1 MNDVQSIRQALAILN
16 HSSIRKAAAELNLQP
31 SAVSRRLRSLEDE
44 LGVTLFER
52 GRAGVQPTF
61 AGRIFLRRARGALAE
76 LDEAA
81 RSAAIGQKGEIGALA
96 ITFYPSLASG
106 VLHHILAEHRAR
118 WPMLE
123 YTFREGSSADQL
135 IAIHQHKADVA
146 FLMAVADAPGA
157 VSEHLWDER
166 VYVAAPAAHPKAARD
181 ALTWADLRDEA
192 FMVRAY
198 DSGPIVYAWLAGK
211 LDPGG
216 YAPKIR
222 QQDVCRDSMLGL
234 VSAGHALTVV
244 AESAIGIV
252 IPGVVYRPI
261 VDDDATVSVRMA
273 WLDGNENPTL
283 GPFLSHARR
292 IARRTQRAP

>member
-1 MNDVQSIRQALAILN
+1 
-16 HSSIRKAAAELNLQP
+16 
-31 SAVSRRLRSLEDE
+31 
-44 LGVTLFER
+44 
-52 GRAGVQPTF
+52 
-61 AGRIFLRRARGALAE
+61 
-76 LDEAA
+76 
-81 RSAAIGQKGEIGALA
+81 
-96 ITFYPSLASG
+96 
-106 VLHHILAEHRAR
+106 
-118 WPMLE
+118 MLE

-166 VYVAAPAAHPKAARD
+166 LYVAAPAAHPKAARD

-222 QQDVCRDSMLGL
+222 QQRRCASCR
-234 VSAGHALTVV
+234 
-244 AESAIGIV
+244 
-252 IPGVVYRPI
+252 
-261 VDDDATVSVRMA
+261 
-273 WLDGNENPTL
+273 
-283 GPFLSHARR
+283 
-292 IARRTQRAP
+292 

>member
-1 MNDVQSIRQALAILN
+1 MIEYS
-16 HSSIRKAAAELNLQP
+16 
-31 SAVSRRLRSLEDE
+31 
-44 LGVTLFER
+44 
-52 GRAGVQPTF
+52 
-61 AGRIFLRRARGALAE
+61 FL
-76 LDEAA
+76 
-81 RSAAIGQKGEIGALA
+81 
-96 ITFYPSLASG
+96 
-106 VLHHILAEHRAR
+106 
-118 WPMLE
+118 
-123 YTFREGSSADQL
+123 EGSSADQL
-135 IAIHQHKADVA
+135 TAIYQRKSDVA
-146 FLMAVADAPGA
+146 FLMAVAEAPGA
-157 VSEHLWDER
+157 ASEHLWDER

-222 QQDVCRDSMLGL
+222 QEDVCRDSILGL

-273 WLDGNENPTL
+273 WLDENENPTL
-283 GPFLSHARR
+283 GPFLNHARR
-292 IARRTQRAP
+292 IARRTRRAPGDLIG